1 MLEAKFDTMLALLR
15 ARGAGEEEIK
25 DGVTG
30 GGGTSGTGAIVPVAF
45 NKGGGGR
52 SPLGFLGKYFAGKII
67 RANELKDLNAGTPH
81 DWEDLEKYK
90 KIRSEKNE

>member
-1 MLEAKFDTMLALLR
+1 MKDKIKKVFINIFKNKNNTLVIKAL
-15 ARGAGEEEIK
+15 
-25 DGVTG
+25 
-30 GGGTSGTGAIVPVAF
+30 
-45 NKGGGGR
+45 N
-52 SPLGFLGKYFAGKII
+52 

>member
-1 MLEAKFDTMLALLR
+1 MKDKIKKVFINIFTNKKNTLVIKAL
-15 ARGAGEEEIK
+15 
-25 DGVTG
+25 
-30 GGGTSGTGAIVPVAF
+30 
-45 NKGGGGR
+45 N
-52 SPLGFLGKYFAGKII
+52 

>member
-1 MLEAKFDTMLALLR
+1 MKDKIKKVFMNVFKNKKNTLVIKAL
-15 ARGAGEEEIK
+15 
-25 DGVTG
+25 T
-30 GGGTSGTGAIVPVAF
+30 
-45 NKGGGGR
+45 
-52 SPLGFLGKYFAGKII
+52 

>member
-1 MLEAKFDTMLALLR
+1 MKHKIKKVFINIFKNKKNTLVIKAL
-15 ARGAGEEEIK
+15 
-25 DGVTG
+25 
-30 GGGTSGTGAIVPVAF
+30 
-45 NKGGGGR
+45 
-52 SPLGFLGKYFAGKII
+52 I

>member
-1 MLEAKFDTMLALLR
+1 MKDKIKKVFINIFKNKKNTLVIKAL
-15 ARGAGEEEIK
+15 
-25 DGVTG
+25 
-30 GGGTSGTGAIVPVAF
+30 
-45 NKGGGGR
+45 
-52 SPLGFLGKYFAGKII
+52 I

>member
-1 MLEAKFDTMLALLR
+1 MKDKIKKVFVNIFKNKKNTLINKAL
-15 ARGAGEEEIK
+15 
-25 DGVTG
+25 
-30 GGGTSGTGAIVPVAF
+30 
-45 NKGGGGR
+45 
-52 SPLGFLGKYFAGKII
+52 I